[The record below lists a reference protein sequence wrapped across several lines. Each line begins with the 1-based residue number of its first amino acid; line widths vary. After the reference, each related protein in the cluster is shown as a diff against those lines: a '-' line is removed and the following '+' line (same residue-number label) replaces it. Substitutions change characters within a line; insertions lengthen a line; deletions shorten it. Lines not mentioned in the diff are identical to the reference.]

1 MSDLTCKIL
10 IVGGG
15 PGGYVA
21 AIRAGEL
28 GLDAVL
34 VEDGR
39 FGGTCLHVGCIPSKA
54 IIHAADSFRALAA
67 IGVTLPPP
75 KLDYAKTVAWKDAI
89 VARLSTGVGRLL
101 ERAHARS
108 IRGRATIVDGKSA
121 IAHSDTGEQRIV
133 CEHLVIATGSEPFK
147 LAALP
152 FGGDILSSTGALA
165 LTQVPK
171 TLAVVGAGYIGME
184 LGTAFA
190 KLGAK
195 VTVVEALPKILP
207 LYDEELTQPV
217 ARRAADLG
225 IEMRCGARALG
236 FADGALRVADSEGE
250 EASVPA
256 DKVLVAVGRRPRTE
270 GFGLERLDLTMAG
283 PFIRVDDRCA
293 TSMRN
298 VWAVGDVTGEP
309 MLAHR
314 AMAEGEMVAEII
326 AGKRRAFD
334 HRAIPAVCSTD
345 PEIVTVGLT
354 PEAARAAHGEIL
366 TGSFPFRA
374 NGRAMTKQDDEG
386 FVRIVARKDNHVVL
400 GVQAVGAGVSE
411 LSSAFSLAIE
421 MGARLEDVAL
431 TIHAHPTQRATC
443 RPGRCGSCASCC
455 ATAASWW
462 KARRPNATGC

>member
-1 MSDLTCKIL
+1 MSELRCKIL
-10 IVGGG
+10 IIGGG

-21 AIRAGEL
+21 AIRAGEF
-28 GLDAVL
+28 GLDTVL

-54 IIHAADSFRALAA
+54 IIHAADAFHALAQPNALAA
-67 IGVTLPPP
+67 IGVTQPPP

-89 VARLSTGVGRLL
+89 VSRLSTGVGALL
-101 ERAHARS
+101 KKADVRTIH
-108 IRGRATIVDGKSA
+108 GRATVVDGKSA
-121 IAHSDTGEQRIV
+121 VARSDTGDQRIV

-165 LTQVPK
+165 LTRVPES
-171 TLAVVGAGYIGME
+171 LAVVGAGYIGME
-184 LGTAFA
+184 LGMAFA

-217 ARRAADLG
+217 ARRAADFG
-225 IEMRCGARALG
+225 IEMMCGARALRFDSG
-236 FADGALRVADSEGE
+236 GLHVAEADGEESAVA
-250 EASVPA
+250 A
-256 DKVLVAVGRRPRTE
+256 DKILVAVGRRPRTE

-283 PFIRVDDRCA
+283 PFIRIDDRLA

-298 VWAVGDVTGEP
+298 VWAVGDVTGDP

-314 AMAEGEMVAEII
+314 AMAQGDMVAEVI

-334 HRAIPAVCSTD
+334 HRAIPAICFTD
-345 PEIVTVGLT
+345 PEIVAVGLS

-366 TGSFPFRA
+366 TGLFPFRA

-386 FVRIVARKDNHVVL
+386 FVRIVARKDNHVAL

-411 LSSAFSLAIE
+411 LSSAFSFAIE
-421 MGARLEDVAL
+421 MGARLEDVAG
-431 TIHAHPTQRATC
+431 TIHAHPTQSEAFHE
-443 RPGRCGSCASCC
+443 
-455 ATAASWW
+455 AAL
-462 KARRPNATGC
+462 KALGAPLHI

>member
-1 MSDLTCKIL
+1 MSELSCKVL

-28 GLDAVL
+28 GLDTVL

-54 IIHAADSFRALAA
+54 IIHAADAVHALVEPTALAA
-67 IGVTLPPP
+67 IGVALAPPV
-75 KLDYAKTVAWKDAI
+75 LDYARTVAWKDAI

-101 ERAHARS
+101 DKAQVRS

-121 IAHSDTGEQRIV
+121 VAHSDTGDQRIV
-133 CEHLVIATGSEPFK
+133 CEHLVLATGSEPFK

-152 FGGDILSSTGALA
+152 FGGDILSSTDALA
-165 LTQVPK
+165 LTRVPGR
-171 TLAVVGAGYIGME
+171 LAVVGAGYIGME
-184 LGTAFA
+184 LGMAFA
-190 KLGAK
+190 KLGSQ

-225 IEMRCGARALG
+225 IETRVSARAVRFEKGALHLAD
-236 FADGALRVADSEGE
+236 ADGE
-250 EASVPA
+250 ETEVLA

-270 GFGLERLDLTMAG
+270 GFGLEKLDLTMAG
-283 PFIRVDDRCA
+283 PFIRIDDRCA

-314 AMAEGEMVAEII
+314 AMAQGEMVAEII
-326 AGKRRAFD
+326 AGRKRAFD
-334 HRAIPAVCSTD
+334 RAAMPAVCFTD
-345 PEIVTVGLT
+345 PEIVAVGLA

-366 TGSFPFRA
+366 TGLFPFRA
-374 NGRAMTKQDDEG
+374 NGRAMTRQDDEG

-411 LSSAFSLAIE
+411 LSSAFTLALE
-421 MGARLEDVAL
+421 MGARLEDVAGSV
-431 TIHAHPTQRATC
+431 HAHPTQSEAFHE
-443 RPGRCGSCASCC
+443 
-455 ATAASWW
+455 AAL
-462 KARRPNATGC
+462 KALGMPLHI